1 MNGKIYIDISIM
13 LGHTGTEEFTERCCR
28 RSYNYQLNMFYYI
41 SNVKPVF
48 IIVLEKNI
56 CNDIIFLFFQSSKN
70 KLF

>member
-13 LGHTGTEEFTERCCR
+13 LGHGDGGVHERCCR

-48 IIVLEKNI
+48 IIVFRKGI
-56 CNDIIFLFFQSSKN
+56 YVMILFSFSFNPAN